1 MSFAISVSDHGPEEA
16 INQYLQFRRAKER
29 FDKNSEILKKDL
41 MSYLDREGEQDG
53 RGNCY
58 YWLEEP
64 NEDVHG
70 IKRERRISQSLDEE
84 AALELIKKY
93 GLEDECLETITVINE
108 DGLLAAN
115 FAGLIPDNEVKSL
128 YTEKQSFAFVLLK
141 GN

>member
-16 INQYLQFRRAKER
+16 LQQYLQFRRAKEK
-29 FDKNSEILKKDL
+29 FDKNAELLKKDL
-41 MSYLDREGEQDG
+41 MSFLEHNGEKDDRKSSF
-53 RGNCY
+53 

-64 NEDVHG
+64 NEDVQG
-70 IKRERRISQSLDEE
+70 IKRECRVSQSLDQE
-84 AALELIKKY
+84 AALELIHKY

-115 FAGLIPDNEVKSL
+115 FAGVIPDDEVKAL
-128 YTEKQSFAFVLLK
+128 YQEKESFAFILLK

>member
-16 INQYLQFRRAKER
+16 IHQYLQFRRAKEK

-41 MSYLDREGEQDG
+41 LSFLERKGEKDDRGSS
-53 RGNCY
+53 Y

-64 NEDVHG
+64 DDEVQG
-70 IKRERRISQSLDEE
+70 IKRECRTSQAFDEE

-93 GLEDECLETITVINE
+93 GLENECLETITVINE

-115 FAGLIPDNEVKSL
+115 FAGLIPDAEVKAL
-128 YTEKQSFAFVLLK
+128 YTEKESFAFILLK